1 MASSPK
7 NQRSAPRKPNS
18 AELVVMQRRFLS
30 LFAAASLGRVTHLF
44 PRFLSEHLSD
54 EPGITPPRVML
65 MWLLSRSDEPTMG
78 EIAQSL
84 DLTPR
89 AITRLA
95 DGLVQEGLVER
106 ITEESDKRV
115 FRLRLTSSGK
125 KRFKNL
131 EPKLQKD
138 FEELFA
144 ALDKKEIRELI
155 RLTEKL
161 SDHITSKSVA
171 K

>member
-1 MASSPK
+1 MASVPK
-7 NQRSAPRKPNS
+7 NQRSAPRKPTS
-18 AELVVMQRRFLS
+18 AELVVMPRNFLS

-44 PRFLSEHLSD
+44 PRFLSERLSD

-65 MWLLSRSDEPTMG
+65 MWLLSRSGEPTMG

-84 DLTPR
+84 ELTPR
-89 AITRLA
+89 AITRLT

-106 ITEESDKRV
+106 LPESSDKRV
-115 FRLRLTSSGK
+115 FRLRLTASGK
-125 KRFKNL
+125 KRFKAL

-138 FEELFA
+138 LEALFA
-144 ALDKKEIRELI
+144 GLDKKEIRELI
-155 RLTEKL
+155 RLSEKL
-161 SDHITSKSVA
+161 SDQIISNWEK

>member
-7 NQRSAPRKPNS
+7 KQSSAPRKPTT
-18 AELVVMQRRFLS
+18 AELIVMPRNFLS
-30 LFAAASLGRVTHLF
+30 LFAAASLGRVTHFF
-44 PRFLSEHLSD
+44 PRFLSEQLND

-65 MWLLSRSDEPTMG
+65 MWVLSRSSEPTMG

-89 AITRLA
+89 AITRLT

-106 ITEESDKRV
+106 IPEASDKRV

-125 KRFKNL
+125 KRFKAL
-131 EPKLQKD
+131 EPKLQRD
-138 FEELFA
+138 FEALFA
-144 ALDKKEIRELI
+144 GLDKKEVRELI
-155 RLTEKL
+155 RLSEKL
-161 SDHITSKSVA
+161 SDHIASNWEK